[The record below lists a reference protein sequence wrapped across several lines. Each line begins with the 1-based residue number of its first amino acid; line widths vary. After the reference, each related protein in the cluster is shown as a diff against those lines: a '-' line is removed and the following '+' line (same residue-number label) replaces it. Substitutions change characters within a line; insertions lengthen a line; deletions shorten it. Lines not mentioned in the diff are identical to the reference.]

1 MKKILVVDDEDIMLM
16 ITRRILSAKYDV
28 VTASTGAEAIELFER
43 EQPDMV
49 LSDLLMPEMDGY
61 ELHRLL
67 QERSENSVPIMF
79 MTADESTESE
89 SRGFEA
95 GAADYIRKPFQPQIL
110 LRRVENILNNA
121 EKIHGLKTA
130 ATTDPLTKMPNKS
143 AVQNQIGELVAKT
156 SGALLMIDL
165 DSFKLVNDL
174 YGHAAGDKILIHFAE
189 NVRKIIRANDVAG
202 RIGGDEFLAFL
213 QNVHDEKILRDKT
226 DFLNAEILRDAKKI
240 MGTDMQIPLGVSVG
254 AVFVP
259 DAGRNFAALK
269 ELADKSLYD
278 VKQHGKH
285 GLAVFGAHIEA
296 EKFSATESFS
306 QIRQILGERNVT
318 AGAYMTD
325 FDTFK
330 KIYRLFVRMENFFPK
345 GVVLMQ
351 FTLNTDEFAEEFED
365 VLINSLRQSDCVTRN
380 GKNFLVLLPDTAE
393 EESELVRD
401 RIFSR
406 MKKIPADEI
415 SFARERIF

>member
-1 MKKILVVDDEDIMLM
+1 MKKILVVDDEEIMLM
-16 ITRRILSAKYDV
+16 MARRILARKYEV
-28 VTASTGAEAIELFER
+28 IAAATGAEAIELFER
-43 EQPDMV
+43 ERPDMV

-61 ELHRLL
+61 ELHQRL
-67 QERSENSVPIMF
+67 QEISEHSVPIMF
-79 MTADESTESE
+79 MTADESSESE
-89 SRGFEA
+89 SRGFDV
-95 GAADYIRKPFQPQIL
+95 GAADYIRKPFKPQIL
-110 LRRVENILNNA
+110 LRRVENILDNA
-121 EKIHGLKTA
+121 EKIHGLKAA
-130 ATTDPLTKMPNKS
+130 ATTDPLTKLPNKS
-143 AVQNQIGELVAKT
+143 AVQNKIGELVEKT
-156 SGALLMIDL
+156 SGALLILDL

-189 NVRKIIRANDVAG
+189 LIKKIIRANDVAG

-240 MGTDMQIPLGVSVG
+240 MGADMQIPLGVSVG

-285 GLAVFGAHIEA
+285 GVTVFGVHVA
-296 EKFSATESFS
+296 ENFSEVEGLS
-306 QIRQILGERNVT
+306 QMRRILGERNVA

-325 FDTFK
+325 FDAFK
-330 KIYRLFVRMENFFPK
+330 KIYQLFVRMENHFAK

-351 FTLNTDEFAEEFED
+351 FTLDAEEFAQDLED
-365 VLINSLRQSDCVTRN
+365 ALINSLRRSDCVTRH
-380 GKNFLVLLPDTAE
+380 GKNFLVLL
-393 EESELVRD
+393 SEMTEDDADNIKD
-401 RIFSR
+401 RIFSQL
-406 MKKIPADEI
+406 KKIPADKI
-415 SFARERIF
+415 SFAREKIF